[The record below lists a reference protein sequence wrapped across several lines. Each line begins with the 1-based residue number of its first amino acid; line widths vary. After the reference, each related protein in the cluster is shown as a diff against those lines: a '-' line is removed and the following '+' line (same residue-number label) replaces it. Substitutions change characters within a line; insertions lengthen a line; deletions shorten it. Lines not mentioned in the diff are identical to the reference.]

1 MVRYKVKISGHFDW
15 CICDIS
21 HLEKLIK
28 EEKVDKEDV
37 SIIEYTHFSRRSLS
51 YDQAKKQ
58 GIVE

>member
-1 MVRYKVKISGHFDW
+1 MDTLGDKMVRYKVKISGHFDW

-37 SIIEYTHFSRRSLS
+37 SFLNI
-51 YDQAKKQ
+51 QK
-58 GIVE
+58 